1 MAIWPIMAVFN
12 PVSIIAFICGAGAS
26 MGMLIITTSKYE
38 SKFEDKS
45 MFLSYAF
52 GLGVGLLLGLGHV
65 WIMTSYISAMDKTN
79 PLSVIIVGLIM
90 AVLTTLV
97 ITVFTN
103 RKAFFNTPAAKFIG
117 LSVSLGLAGSLIFSK
132 LFADMNYFYT
142 DDLRNP
148 NLYMKLTV
156 YLFSA
161 LFVHA
166 AAGII
171 QGEETS
177 KGFMRIGI
185 LKSFGVLAPYY
196 AALFIHYIYYDPFQ
210 QWFFL
215 FIMTLYGFGF
225 FLYFYKRYII
235 NEFVPTP
242 KRRLRSR
249 RRR

>member
-1 MAIWPIMAVFN
+1 MAIWPRMAVFN
-12 PVSIIAFICGAGAS
+12 PVSLIAFICGAGAS
-26 MGMLIITTSKYE
+26 MGMLILTTSKYE

-45 MFLSYAF
+45 MFLTFAF
-52 GLGVGLLLGLGHV
+52 GLGVGLLLGIGHA
-65 WIMTSYISAMDKTN
+65 WIMWSYIGEMAKIS
-79 PLSVIIVGLIM
+79 PLSVLVVGLIM
-90 AVLTTLV
+90 AVLTALV

-103 RKAFFNTPAAKFIG
+103 RKAFFNTPTAKFIG
-117 LSVSLGLAGSLIFSK
+117 LSVGLGLAGSLIFSK
-132 LFADMNYFYT
+132 FFADLNYFYA
-142 DDLRNP
+142 DDLGDP
-148 NLYMKLTV
+148 NLYMKLAL
-156 YLFSA
+156 YLLSA

-196 AALFIHYIYYDPFQ
+196 AALFIHYVYYDPVQ

-235 NEFVPTP
+235 NEFVTTP